1 MDAFTAFFLVVGV
14 GFFAGAA
21 VEAKDWKNWR
31 RWAFSMLSLVCGGIF
46 VLCLWATY
54 LDLEHQMAA
63 RSAQSTSQAEER

>member
-14 GFFAGAA
+14 GFFADAA
-21 VEAKDWKNWR
+21 VAAKGWKNWR
-31 RWAFSMLSLVCGGIF
+31 RWAFSMLTLVCAVIF

-63 RSAQSTSQAEER
+63 RSAQSTSQAGER